1 MGDGNV
7 TLEKVTVTGNTL
19 VSGGG
24 VDSVVIIDT
33 DLGTVEIE
41 VPDGSPVRFA
51 ARGSSSVSSILVM
64 TDAVLDTTGSEEC
77 IETTII
83 ALPEGASVTMKGD
96 FSTVEI
102 ENPECTVTV
111 DEGTIGQLVIA
122 STANGTALELEGRAR
137 VDSLICD
144 APATIE
150 GRGRIHS
157 AIINVNNVSLEQQ
170 PDNLTIPKGV
180 SVEINSKPVTGS
192 YSERR
197 RSGGQSG
204 STTTYTLSL
213 SSDPPATA
221 ILTGGG
227 NFKEGDSAAVEASP
241 LPGWSFRNWTVDDRI
256 VGTTPRLVYVM
267 PDRNVSLV
275 ANLVLNYTLTVLAEP
290 AGGGTVTGAG
300 DYMAGAFYPYRYRQG
315 RI

>member
-1 MGDGNV
+1 MECNP
-7 TLEKVTVTGNTL
+7 EKVTVTGNTL

-111 DEGTIGQLVIA
+111 DEGTIRPVG
-122 STANGTALELEGRAR
+122 N
-137 VDSLICD
+137 SLHRQRHC
-144 APATIE
+144 
-150 GRGRIHS
+150 
-157 AIINVNNVSLEQQ
+157 
-170 PDNLTIPKGV
+170 
-180 SVEINSKPVTGS
+180 
-192 YSERR
+192 
-197 RSGGQSG
+197 
-204 STTTYTLSL
+204 
-213 SSDPPATA
+213 
-221 ILTGGG
+221 
-227 NFKEGDSAAVEASP
+227 
-241 LPGWSFRNWTVDDRI
+241 PG
-256 VGTTPRLVYVM
+256 
-267 PDRNVSLV
+267 
-275 ANLVLNYTLTVLAEP
+275 
-290 AGGGTVTGAG
+290 AGGKSPGEFLSVMLPPQLKAEGVLT
-300 DYMAGAFYPYRYRQG
+300 QL
-315 RI
+315 